1 VASYA
6 SRKTWKQGGES
17 AHPLP
22 AAIVD
27 DDENQQLLIKD
38 VLDQTREFVCVGC
51 YSSGEAALAGIPA
64 SAAKLVLM
72 DLRLPGMSGLECA
85 RRLKA
90 IAPWLKIIAV
100 TDFASEASLNEA
112 LYLEFSGFLTKPFS
126 RRELMDSLTVAV
138 DGGIYLSPGL
148 RQFFHGT
155 SVGADPRVASLLT
168 PREREVVDLLADGL
182 EYKQIADR
190 LNISPNT
197 VNNHL
202 AHVRE
207 KLGVHSAIEAINKLY
222 PRPG

>member
-1 VASYA
+1 MASYA

-148 RQFFHGT
+148 RQFLHGT